1 MHELRLMDIEK
12 KYKGKTAVENL
23 NYTFH
28 QGVYGLLGE
37 NGAGKTTLMRML
49 CGVLQPTQGKVLCDD
64 IEIEKMGS
72 EYRRLLGYLPQDF
85 GYYPEFSAERFLQY
99 IAALKAIPKKEAD
112 SKIKELLEM
121 VGLTKERKKKL
132 KTFSG
137 GMLRRVGIAQAL
149 LNEPEILIL
158 DEPTAGLDPK
168 ERVHFRNII
177 SSLGKNRIVILSTL
191 LFQTLNTLL
200 MKF

>member
-64 IEIEKMGS
+64 IEIEK
-72 EYRRLLGYLPQDF
+72 
-85 GYYPEFSAERFLQY
+85 
-99 IAALKAIPKKEAD
+99 IC
-112 SKIKELLEM
+112 KI
-121 VGLTKERKKKL
+121 GTYTKYQ
-132 KTFSG
+132 
-137 GMLRRVGIAQAL
+137 I
-149 LNEPEILIL
+149 
-158 DEPTAGLDPK
+158 
-168 ERVHFRNII
+168 
-177 SSLGKNRIVILSTL
+177 
-191 LFQTLNTLL
+191 
-200 MKF
+200 